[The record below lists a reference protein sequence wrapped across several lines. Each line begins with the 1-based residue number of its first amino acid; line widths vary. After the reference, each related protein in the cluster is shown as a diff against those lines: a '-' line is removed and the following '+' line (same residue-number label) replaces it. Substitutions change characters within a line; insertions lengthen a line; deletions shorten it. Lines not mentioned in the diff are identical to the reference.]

1 MIKKL
6 LNGVSSVV
14 IGVFVGASLGVGIEQ
29 VCEAIGINPLY
40 VCGIFLVA
48 VMYQLDKLI
57 KFRDEI
63 MEEDNND

>member
-6 LNGVSSVV
+6 LNGASSVV

-40 VCGIFLVA
+40 VCGVFLVA
-48 VMYQLDKLI
+48 VMYQLNKLI

-63 MEEDNND
+63 WEEEDND

>member
-29 VCEAIGINPLY
+29 VCEGIGINPLY

-48 VMYQLDKLI
+48 VIYQLDKLI

-63 MEEDNND
+63 GKEDNND